1 MTADLEEVWRIREEE
16 AYPRL
21 FGSHGQGIFVLSDS
35 LFRERF
41 GQVAVDPR
49 WLFCGVF
56 EFGPTA
62 ERPSWV
68 YVTSGHSNPWESE
81 RGADDSEEPDD
92 TGVELLLETTEQG
105 EWAIR
110 ALLNVLALDLLLCA
124 GCYPGKPPLTPG
136 DRISLR
142 APINGDEACL
152 IRNVLVTHAADKW
165 PGFAVPSG
173 FVRLLT
179 LTGATDGEV
188 AYAKATNTDRLVE
201 ALRVANCY
209 PVTATGRASLL

>member
-21 FGSHGQGIFVLSDS
+21 FGSHGRGIFVLSDS

-41 GQVAVDPR
+41 KQVAVDPR
-49 WLFCGVF
+49 WLFCGAI

-81 RGADDSEEPDD
+81 QGADNSEEPYDA
-92 TGVELLLETTEQG
+92 GVELLLETTEQG

-110 ALLNVLALDLLLCA
+110 TLLNLLAFDLLLCA
-124 GCYPGKPPLTPG
+124 GCYPGKPPFTPG
-136 DRISLR
+136 DRIPLR

-152 IRNVLVTHAADKW
+152 IRNVLVTHAPDRW

-179 LTGATDGEV
+179 LTGATDAEI
-188 AYAKATNTDRLVE
+188 AYAKATSTDRLVE

-209 PVTATGRASLL
+209 PVTNTGRASLL